1 MTTKTIYLPTVYVD
15 ETTGEIIEKEQ
26 LKNLSYKSKLI
37 TNIEKN
43 GTTKKIHSIREITI
57 TIGADKSTL
66 IKYEAVEDT
75 HFTLVQRENEV
86 LITIGNQVCD
96 ANVFENK
103 TEAKKYINK
112 KPWMLIAT
120 TSLILSQNVNKG
132 GKE

>member
-57 TIGADKSTL
+57 TGR
-66 IKYEAVEDT
+66 
-75 HFTLVQRENEV
+75 Q
-86 LITIGNQVCD
+86 QQ
-96 ANVFENK
+96 
-103 TEAKKYINK
+103 INF
-112 KPWMLIAT
+112 
-120 TSLILSQNVNKG
+120 N
-132 GKE
+132 

>member
-57 TIGADKSTL
+57 TGR
-66 IKYEAVEDT
+66 
-75 HFTLVQRENEV
+75 Q
-86 LITIGNQVCD
+86 QQ
-96 ANVFENK
+96 
-103 TEAKKYINK
+103 INFD
-112 KPWMLIAT
+112 
-120 TSLILSQNVNKG
+120 
-132 GKE
+132 